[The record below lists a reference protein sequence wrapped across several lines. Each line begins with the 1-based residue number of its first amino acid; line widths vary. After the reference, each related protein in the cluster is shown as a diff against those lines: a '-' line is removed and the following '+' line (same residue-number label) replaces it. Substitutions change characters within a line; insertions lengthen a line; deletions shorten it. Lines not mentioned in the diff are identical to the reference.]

1 MSERKKRL
9 ERRPGRPA
17 RQDFPSSRAERI
29 SRQESF
35 EAWGPKERRVY
46 ERHVPEVSLNAQE
59 TLQVRETHAA
69 HIARALLLVNFLY
82 TGNSLMPGWV
92 FKELARNK

>member
-1 MSERKKRL
+1 MSQRKKRL

-35 EAWGPKERRVY
+35 EAWGPKERRVDVY
-46 ERHVPEVSLNAQE
+46 ERHVPEVPLNAQE

-69 HIARALLLVNFLY
+69 HIARQTVLLTN
-82 TGNSLMPGWV
+82 TQKGN
-92 FKELARNK
+92 